1 MNTRHAR
8 SAVVAFVLALGACTS
23 GPEAAGGQ
31 PADSSPPTVRVL
43 SDCHEE
49 ICEGQLLAGAYR
61 SAFFE
66 PAIDFE
72 ITSPGWTWFYSGS
85 FGMLA
90 DRSHEDLYSA
100 DGVYFLRDPAIA
112 SQDCEETEEPGVGT
126 SVDDLVAWL
135 DASPGLSA
143 SEPVPVTVGGL
154 EGMRLDIEL
163 DPEWKRTCFYSD
175 GLPVVPLIFNG
186 AKIGGYSWAMLPD
199 QSMRWYVLDSGDG
212 VMIVDIEDGPGGVS
226 RDELIRT
233 GSGIVESLVFSSP

>member
-1 MNTRHAR
+1 MPGDPE
-8 SAVVAFVLALGACTS
+8 SVAHEISLRGFEVASIEPGDLA
-23 GPEAAGGQ
+23 
-31 PADSSPPTVRVL
+31 
-43 SDCHEE
+43 
-49 ICEGQLLAGAYR
+49 
-61 SAFFE
+61 
-66 PAIDFE
+66 AIDFE

-154 EGMRLDIEL
+154 EGMRLDIEH
-163 DPEWKRTCFYSD
+163 
-175 GLPVVPLIFNG
+175 NG
-186 AKIGGYSWAMLPD
+186 TA
-199 QSMRWYVLDSGDG
+199 VLLRAH
-212 VMIVDIEDGPGGVS
+212 PGS
-226 RDELIRT
+226 
-233 GSGIVESLVFSSP
+233 